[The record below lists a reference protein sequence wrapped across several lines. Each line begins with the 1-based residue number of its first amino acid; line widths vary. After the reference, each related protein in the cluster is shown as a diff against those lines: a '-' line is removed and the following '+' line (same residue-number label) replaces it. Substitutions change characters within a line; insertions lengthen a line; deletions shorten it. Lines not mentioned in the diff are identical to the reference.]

1 MTDFSSVTCLTIV
14 AESIVQER
22 LVRALAASGAQG
34 WTMSMAQ
41 GQGPSA
47 HGDVSDIEGGN
58 VRIETL
64 VSPEVAVRIWAALER
79 DFFPHY
85 AVSAWQYDVKV
96 ARLARY
102 SDEG

>member
-1 MTDFSSVTCLTIV
+1 
-14 AESIVQER
+14 
-22 LVRALAASGAQG
+22 
-34 WTMSMAQ
+34 
-41 GQGPSA
+41 
-47 HGDVSDIEGGN
+47 

-102 SDEG
+102 SDES